1 VYCNI
6 DGATVYFDGTP
17 AGTTAGGI
25 LSVAVA
31 VAGTPVQTGS
41 IYAQSS
47 PGGAAI
53 YLNGNF
59 RGYAPLTIPN
69 LAPGAYS
76 IKAVLSGYTPDILT
90 VSVYAGSNTPY
101 YPNLQPSP
109 PPAPARPGRSW
120 CPPSRALRSS
130 LLTEITREKPAHH
143 HPVRREPYG
152 QALAP
157 GVP

>member
-1 VYCNI
+1 
-6 DGATVYFDGTP
+6 VYFDGTP
-17 AGTTAGGI
+17 EGTTAGGI

-31 VAGTPVQTGS
+31 VAGTPVRQITVSMPGYNSWQGPLTRMPAEGEHVQLYATLNPIPTQTTVPPVQTGS

-90 VSVYAGSNTPY
+90 VSV
-101 YPNLQPSP
+101 
-109 PPAPARPGRSW
+109 
-120 CPPSRALRSS
+120 
-130 LLTEITREKPAHH
+130 
-143 HPVRREPYG
+143 
-152 QALAP
+152 
-157 GVP
+157 